1 MSSMLEQ
8 AIVDATALREAALK
22 NAEQAII
29 EKYAPQIKEA
39 VESLLE
45 GDESRI
51 GVGSYVRHMESNQ
64 IGKVHQIDEDGVQIE
79 GRDGKVFLAEMDE
92 LEEAEMLHE
101 EEGAAAV
108 ATSAT
113 PSAPIA
119 SAPQSVVNPNAQSE
133 LSMEFEFDPSDFEI
147 DLDQVKAAAQE
158 DPTSAGEQP
167 EETEDLLG
175 DLEGEDDLLG
185 DLGGEEGELALQ
197 EIIDAVSEILTEE
210 EGNDESLEESESSH
224 AAAIKRREELRHK
237 KDRTEKEEEEL
248 KDLEKVKLDEELV
261 VDVSEQKHGHIV
273 TDEGTLNY
281 DMELRKANQECDM
294 YKEKYGELEESYRKA
309 NEDSEKLLG
318 VVEQLKDKL
327 DEAMVANA
335 RLVYANKTLSDAS
348 LNERQKSKIV
358 EAIAKATSVD
368 EAKTL
373 HETLTATVGSTQNNG
388 PKSLSESVNRRSNL
402 SAIMP
407 RRKDNVVTESMSFA
421 DRMKKLA
428 GIN

>member
-45 GDESRI
+45 GDSQPI
-51 GVGSYVRHMESNQ
+51 GVGSYVRHTGLNQ
-64 IGKVHQIDEDGVQIE
+64 VGEVRQIDEDGVQVL
-79 GRDGKVFLAEMDE
+79 GTDGKVFLAEMDE
-92 LEEAEMLHE
+92 LEETQMLQE
-101 EEGAAAV
+101 DEGGAAI

-113 PSAPIA
+113 PNAPIA
-119 SAPQSVVNPNAQSE
+119 SAPQSVVDPNAQAE

-147 DLDQVKAAAQE
+147 DLDQVKDAVQQ

-175 DLEGEDDLLG
+175 DLDVGADLDLG
-185 DLGGEEGELALQ
+185 DEEELTLQ
-197 EIIDAVSEILTEE
+197 EMMDMVSEILTEE
-210 EGNDESLEESESSH
+210 EEELEE
-224 AAAIKRREELRHK
+224 
-237 KDRTEKEEEEL
+237 EKEEIN
-248 KDLEKVKLDEELV
+248 EELV
-261 VDVSEQKHGHIV
+261 VDVSEQKHGHFV
-273 TDEGTLNY
+273 TDEGTRNY

-327 DEAMVANA
+327 DEAMIANA

-348 LNERQKSKIV
+348 LNERQKTKIV

-373 HETLTATVGSTQNNG
+373 HETLTATVGSTQNSG

-407 RRKDNVVTESMSFA
+407 RRKENVVTESMSFA

>member
-45 GDESRI
+45 GDSQPI
-51 GVGSYVRHMESNQ
+51 GVGSYVRHLESNQ
-64 IGKVHQIDEDGVQIE
+64 VGEVRQIDEDGVQVI
-79 GRDGKVFLAEMDE
+79 GTNGTVFLAEMDQ
-92 LEEAEMLHE
+92 LEETQMLQE
-101 EEGAAAV
+101 EEGATASV
-108 ATSAT
+108 ATSAA
-113 PSAPIA
+113 PSAPMA
-119 SAPQSVVNPNAQSE
+119 SAPQSVVDPNAQAE

-147 DLDQVKAAAQE
+147 DLDAVKAAAQE

-167 EETEDLLG
+167 EATDDLLSDIGDLG
-175 DLEGEDDLLG
+175 DLD
-185 DLGGEEGELALQ
+185 DLGGDEEELTLQ
-197 EIIDAVSEILTEE
+197 EMMEMVSDILAEEKEDDEDTE
-210 EGNDESLEESESSH
+210 DEESE
-224 AAAIKRREELRHK
+224 EE
-237 KDRTEKEEEEL
+237 EKE
-248 KDLEKVKLDEELV
+248 KLDEELT
-261 VDVSEQKHGHIV
+261 VDTSEQKHGHFV
-273 TDEGTLNY
+273 TDEGTRNY
-281 DMELRKANQECDM
+281 DRELELARKEGDS
-294 YKEKYGELEESYRKA
+294 YKEEIEDLKESLRQTNKDT
-309 NEDSEKLLG
+309 NKLLG
-318 VVEQLKDKL
+318 VVEQLKNKL

-373 HETLTATVGSTQNNG
+373 HETLTATVGSTQNSG

-407 RRKDNVVTESMSFA
+407 RRKENVVTESMSFA

>member
-101 EEGAAAV
+101 EEEGSYAAV

-119 SAPQSVVNPNAQSE
+119 SAPQSVVDPNAQSE

-185 DLGGEEGELALQ
+185 DLGGEEEELALQ

-210 EGNDESLEESESSH
+210 E
-224 AAAIKRREELRHK
+224 EEL
-237 KDRTEKEEEEL
+237 EEEE
-248 KDLEKVKLDEELV
+248 KEQLDEELV

-309 NEDSEKLLG
+309 NEDSHKLLG

-358 EAIAKATSVD
+358 EAIAKATSVE

-373 HETLTATVGSTQNNG
+373 HETLTATVGSTLKTMVQNH
-388 PKSLSESVNRRSNL
+388 
-402 SAIMP
+402 
-407 RRKDNVVTESMSFA
+407 
-421 DRMKKLA
+421 
-428 GIN
+428 

>member
-45 GDESRI
+45 GNETQI

-101 EEGAAAV
+101 EEMGGNIASV

-119 SAPQSVVNPNAQSE
+119 SAPQSVVDPDSEAE
-133 LSMEFEFDPSDFEI
+133 LSMEFEFDPSDFQI
-147 DLDQVKAAAQE
+147 DLDDVKAAAE
-158 DPTSAGEQP
+158 ADPTSSGEEP
-167 EETEDLLG
+167 EAT
-175 DLEGEDDLLG
+175 DDLLA
-185 DLGGEEGELALQ
+185 DLGGEEDELTLQ
-197 EIIDAVSEILTEE
+197 EMIDMVSEILEEGEE
-210 EGNDESLEESESSH
+210 EKLDEE
-224 AAAIKRREELRHK
+224 
-237 KDRTEKEEEEL
+237 EKE
-248 KDLEKVKLDEELV
+248 KLDEELV
-261 VDVSEQKHGHIV
+261 VDVSEQKHGHFV
-273 TDEGTLNY
+273 TDEATRNY

-294 YKEKYGELEESYRKA
+294 YKEKYGELEESFRKA

-358 EAIAKATSVD
+358 EAIAKATSAE

-373 HETLTATVGSTQNNG
+373 HETLTATVGSSAKKG
-388 PKSLSESVNRRSNL
+388 PQSLSESVNRRSNL

-407 RRKDNVVTESMSFA
+407 RRKEPVVTESMSFA

>member
-45 GDESRI
+45 GNDSRI

-64 IGKVHQIDEDGVQIE
+64 IGKVHSIDEDGVQVE
-79 GRDGKVFLAEMDE
+79 GRNGRVFLAEMDE
-92 LEEAEMLHE
+92 LEEADMLHE
-101 EEGAAAV
+101 EEMGGDAGASV
-108 ATSAT
+108 ATSAM
-113 PSAPIA
+113 PSAPMA
-119 SAPQSVVNPNAQSE
+119 SSPSNIVDPNAQAE

-147 DLDQVKAAAQE
+147 DLDTVKAAAQE

-175 DLEGEDDLLG
+175 DLDLGGGDDLLG
-185 DLGGEEGELALQ
+185 DLGGDEEELTLQ
-197 EIIDAVSEILTEE
+197 EMMEMVSDILKEE
-210 EGNDESLEESESSH
+210 AEDSEDEESE
-224 AAAIKRREELRHK
+224 EES
-237 KDRTEKEEEEL
+237 EEEL
-248 KDLEKVKLDEELV
+248 NEELH
-261 VDVSEQKHGHIV
+261 VDLGEDKHGWIT
-273 TDEGTLNY
+273 TDEGTRKY
-281 DMELRKANQECDM
+281 DEELRLAREQGDI
-294 YKEKYGELEESYRKA
+294 YKEENEELKESLRQTNKDT
-309 NEDSEKLLG
+309 NKILR
-318 VVEQLKDKL
+318 VVEQLKAKL

-368 EAKTL
+368 EAKVL
-373 HETLTATVGSTQNNG
+373 HETLSATVGSSSKSG
-388 PKSLSESVNRRSNL
+388 PQSLSESVNRRSNL

-407 RRKDNVVTESMSFA
+407 RRKEPVVTESMSFA

>member
-45 GDESRI
+45 GNDSQI
-51 GVGSYVRHMESNQ
+51 GVGSYVRHMGSNQ

-92 LEEAEMLHE
+92 LEEADMLHE
-101 EEGAAAV
+101 EEMAMGAV

-119 SAPQSVVNPNAQSE
+119 SAPQNIVDPHSQAE

-147 DLDQVKAAAQE
+147 DLDAVKAAAE
-158 DPTSAGEQP
+158 ADPTSAGEEP
-167 EETEDLLG
+167 MATDDLLADLGG
-175 DLEGEDDLLG
+175 DEGEDDLLG
-185 DLGGEEGELALQ
+185 DLGGEDEELTLQ
-197 EIIDAVSEILTEE
+197 EMIDMVSDI
-210 EGNDESLEESESSH
+210 LEE
-224 AAAIKRREELRHK
+224 
-237 KDRTEKEEEEL
+237 DKEEIN
-248 KDLEKVKLDEELV
+248 EELV

-273 TDEGTLNY
+273 TDEGTLRY
-281 DMELRKANQECDM
+281 DEELRKANQECDM
-294 YKEKYGELEESYRKA
+294 YKEKYGELEESFKKA
-309 NEDSEKLLG
+309 NEDSHKLLE
-318 VVEQLKDKL
+318 VVEQLKIKL
-327 DEAMVANA
+327 DEALVSNA
-335 RLVYANKTLSDAS
+335 RLVYSNKTLSDAS

-358 EAIAKATSVD
+358 EAIAKATSAE

-373 HETLTATVGSTQNNG
+373 HETLTATVGSSAKSG
-388 PKSLSESVNRRSNL
+388 PQSLSESVNRRSNL

-407 RRKDNVVTESMSFA
+407 RRKENVVTESMSFA

-428 GIN
+428 GID

>member
-45 GDESRI
+45 SDSQPI
-51 GVGSYVRHMESNQ
+51 GVGSYVRHTGLNQ
-64 IGKVHQIDEDGVQIE
+64 VGEVRQIDEDGVQVL
-79 GRDGKVFLAEMDE
+79 GTNGQVFLAEMDE
-92 LEEAEMLHE
+92 LEEAEMLQE
-101 EEGAAAV
+101 DEGGNYATT
-108 ATSAT
+108 ATSVS
-113 PSAPIA
+113 PSVPMA
-119 SAPQSVVNPNAQSE
+119 SAPQNVVDPNAQAE

-147 DLDQVKAAAQE
+147 DLDVVKAAAQE
-158 DPTSAGEQP
+158 DPASDGEKP
-167 EETEDLLG
+167 ETTEDLLA
-175 DLEGEDDLLG
+175 DLDAELDLG
-185 DLGGEEGELALQ
+185 DEEELSLQ
-197 EIIDAVSEILTEE
+197 EVVEMVSEILTEE
-210 EGNDESLEESESSH
+210 EKEDEDSE
-224 AAAIKRREELRHK
+224 
-237 KDRTEKEEEEL
+237 EKEEDEKED
-248 KDLEKVKLDEELV
+248 KDKEKLDEELV
-261 VDVSEQKHGHIV
+261 VDTSEQKHGHFV
-273 TDEGTLNY
+273 TDEGTRFY
-281 DMELRKANQECDM
+281 DEELRKANQECDM
-294 YKEKYGELEESYRKA
+294 YKEKYGELEESYRQA

-358 EAIAKATSVD
+358 EAIAKATSAE

-373 HETLTATVGSTQNNG
+373 HETLTATVGSSTNNG